1 MKLNK
6 LFTLL
11 LFALLTVFCSD
22 QKNEPDISPK
32 RTKAVFIG
40 DSITWQWGTTPRE
53 IAKSKIV
60 IPLEPLPSFLTDKGD
75 NVLVTWHPGFFTSN
89 GYIDKGVSGETTQQM
104 LGRYQKDVLDQ
115 NPQVV
120 VIMGGTNDLA
130 QGVSKETILQN
141 LASMAEQASAAK
153 IKVVLCSITPCNQTY
168 SKLNP
173 KEKGTHIVELNGKIK
188 EYAAQ
193 KGFTYCNYY
202 PALADTDGYSLK
214 LEYSLYDRLHP
225 NPDAYTVMEGIIKPV
240 VQSLLVDKK

>member
-11 LFALLTVFCSD
+11 LFALLTVFCRD

-60 IPLEPLPSFLTDKGD
+60 IPLDPLPSFLTDKGD

-130 QGVSKETILQN
+130 QGVSK
-141 LASMAEQASAAK
+141 
-153 IKVVLCSITPCNQTY
+153 
-168 SKLNP
+168 
-173 KEKGTHIVELNGKIK
+173 
-188 EYAAQ
+188 
-193 KGFTYCNYY
+193 
-202 PALADTDGYSLK
+202 
-214 LEYSLYDRLHP
+214 
-225 NPDAYTVMEGIIKPV
+225 
-240 VQSLLVDKK
+240 